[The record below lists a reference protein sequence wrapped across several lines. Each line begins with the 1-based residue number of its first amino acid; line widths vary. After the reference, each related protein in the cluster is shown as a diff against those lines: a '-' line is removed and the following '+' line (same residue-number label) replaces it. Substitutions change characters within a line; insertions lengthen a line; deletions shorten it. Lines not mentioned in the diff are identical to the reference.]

1 MSVFQHNIL
10 QALKTAQ
17 EEAIQS
23 DFQLVIN
30 EQPINCHKVIISHD
44 SKRLNSAIQ
53 KNQDSFD
60 VGDYDDVTV
69 NDLVTLLHSFYGQTL
84 TITNDNG
91 LPLYLLSK
99 ALSCSYLANL
109 SQTVL
114 KTCSSSKY
122 KVKLEEIMSNLKQ
135 DDLKDFEIV
144 FHDVVIRI
152 HKFLFAAISPYFRTK
167 FSNNWQESEENCS
180 NFTNLLQV
188 SPSSLSNFF
197 TSFYDGKLEVTLE
210 NAFEYSHLAWYF
222 KLSELE
228 KFVHNFIENSESEYN
243 WVASFV
249 SKAIKSEDFRFIK
262 IISAKISEIPDLSN
276 CDPIPVH
283 PLFFENLNSNIDV
296 SWLLKCLVFSYTN
309 YSEENVWTAKSLEK
323 SIEMIKTDSLP
334 IDEIYQIIEPLFS
347 ISDLFDFLSSF
358 SLSVF
363 SKFTSQVPLNWFT
376 WFIVESDLRKEFN
389 LISQVSGLL
398 NEIITPENIDQ
409 VPITSFNSE
418 TLRLFAI
425 NSKKEHLVI
434 WMINCLIEL
443 WSNSQLN
450 VKEFSRIL
458 MGFDLSETRI
468 ELVYSTLGK
477 LFSNELIRTIL
488 FEFIALKLVP
498 KLIQDGQEE
507 KKSLRAEMNEQVR
520 INAEQD
526 SKISE
531 QNHRINEQ
539 DVKINEQQLGLLNLQ
554 SRFDEL
560 SSIIQSIIKQQEE
573 AEKQRLEE
581 QKRLEEL
588 AKQQELEKSRV
599 KFLASN
605 KGSQLSL
612 SENDTLAL
620 KAGPDGYD
628 NSFVAVQHP
637 VKGKV
642 VVTLRSIGG
651 NFWSFIGM
659 FNSSNPQNNSDDFRK
674 CHGLYLYSGQ
684 SYFRVLGSTQHT
696 TSALTLNQQVVI
708 EFNDQQVTF
717 SIPSS
722 SFSQTITWPTGCVFG
737 LSIHRQNTSWQ
748 VSSE

>member
-1 MSVFQHNIL
+1 M
-10 QALKTAQ
+10 
-17 EEAIQS
+17 
-23 DFQLVIN
+23 
-30 EQPINCHKVIISHD
+30 
-44 SKRLNSAIQ
+44 
-53 KNQDSFD
+53 
-60 VGDYDDVTV
+60 
-69 NDLVTLLHSFYGQTL
+69 
-84 TITNDNG
+84 
-91 LPLYLLSK
+91 
-99 ALSCSYLANL
+99 
-109 SQTVL
+109 
-114 KTCSSSKY
+114 
-122 KVKLEEIMSNLKQ
+122 M
-135 DDLKDFEIV
+135 
-144 FHDVVIRI
+144 
-152 HKFLFAAISPYFRTK
+152 
-167 FSNNWQESEENCS
+167 ESWN
-180 NFTNLLQV
+180 
-188 SPSSLSNFF
+188 
-197 TSFYDGKLEVTLE
+197 
-210 NAFEYSHLAWYF
+210 HLAWYF

-228 KFVHNFIENSESEYN
+228 KFVNNFIENSESEYN
-243 WVASFV
+243 WVASLV

-262 IISAKISEIPDLSN
+262 IISAKISEIPELSN

-283 PLFFENLNSNIDV
+283 PLFFENLTSNIDV

-309 YSEENVWTAKSLEK
+309 YSEENVWTPKSLEK
-323 SIEMIKTDSLP
+323 SIEMIKIDSLTV
-334 IDEIYQIIEPLFS
+334 DEIYQIIEPLFS

-358 SLSVF
+358 SLSIF

-389 LISQVSGLL
+389 LISQVSPLL
-398 NEIITPENIDQ
+398 NEIITPENINQ

-418 TLRLFAI
+418 TLRFFAI

-443 WSNSQLN
+443 WSNSQLI

-458 MGFDLSETRI
+458 MGFDLSETKI

-520 INAEQD
+520 INSEQDLKISQQD

-539 DVKINEQQLGLLNLQ
+539 DVKINEQQLGLLILQ

-659 FNSSNPQNNSDDFRK
+659 FNSSNSQSPGDNFDS
-674 CHGLYLYSGQ
+674 CHGLYLWNSG
-684 SYFRVLGSTQHT
+684 SWFRVLGSNHHT

-708 EFNDQQVTF
+708 QFNNQQVTF

-722 SFSQTITWPTGCVFG
+722 SFSHTITWPTGCVFG
-737 LSIHRQNTSWQ
+737 LSVYYQNTSWQ